1 MLVLPH
7 EEFLALRLGS
17 VRAEAGRSLDHSL
30 SPITGIPTIAQRKRT
45 ARGNRD
51 PAAIA
56 W

>member
-30 SPITGIPTIAQRKRT
+30 SPITGIPTISTAQEDG
-45 ARGNRD
+45 AG
-51 PAAIA
+51 
-56 W
+56 